1 MLFGDGT
8 LTYMQNLTIF
18 KSVQLHLNE
27 ENVLPIYDRFQLT
40 CVITVIS
47 CLFTSVII

>member
-8 LTYMQNLTIF
+8 LTDMQNLPIF

-27 ENVLPIYDRFQLT
+27 ENVLPIYDHNTPFPFLT
-40 CVITVIS
+40 STTMIG
-47 CLFTSVII
+47 